1 MLQLRNSFK
10 TPKFMPAAV
19 HSYLM
24 LHLQLAFIM
33 CFTQEDNYP
42 PVFLKYGPIHPGSA
56 ILDTAT

>member
-1 MLQLRNSFK
+1 MS
-10 TPKFMPAAV
+10 AAV

-33 CFTQEDNYP
+33 CFTQEDNHP
-42 PVFLKYGPIHPGSA
+42 PVFLKYDPIHPGSA

>member
-1 MLQLRNSFK
+1 MS
-10 TPKFMPAAV
+10 AAV

-33 CFTQEDNYP
+33 CFTQEDTYP